1 MGILLGFIFAIIAI
15 GSFCLWFVEDN
26 KPLHIIGTVL
36 GSIFAVLFICIP
48 FSVHQIDAGE
58 VAVVKIWGDAKEVRT
73 EGIHFDFWMSHKYE
87 IYDCK
92 VQQVIVNTEA
102 YSKDAQTMDI
112 ELVVQYQIQKENAM
126 LIAKNYGGLDML
138 ESRISTI
145 SIERMKSVLSSKE
158 AMTIIETRGE
168 VSNNITETISQAITD
183 DYYINIKN
191 VVLTDISF
199 SDAFEKTVEEKM
211 IAEQEK
217 LKAQYEKE
225 KAIIEAEARLEE
237 AKREAEAILYRAQQ
251 EALAEKER
259 ADAEAYAL
267 QVLQEVWESMDPEV
281 RQALLQKIAI
291 EQWNGE
297 LPETLVGT
305 EFLQWLLGS
314 IGDSQQP

>member
-36 GSIFAVLFICIP
+36 GSIFVVLFICIP
-48 FSVHQIDAGE
+48 FSIHQIDAGE

-87 IYDCK
+87 MYDCK

-267 QVLQEVWESMDPEV
+267 QVIQEVWESMDPEV
-281 RQALLQKIAI
+281 RQAILQKLAI
-291 EQWNGE
+291 ENWNGE

-305 EFLQWLLGS
+305 EFLQWLLGYTS
-314 IGDSQQP
+314 NNTNP

>member
-1 MGILLGFIFAIIAI
+1 MGVFLGFLFALLAI
-15 GSFCLWFVEDN
+15 GSFALWTIEDN
-26 KPLHIIGTVL
+26 KVAHIIGTVI
-36 GSIFAVLFICIP
+36 GSIFAILFITIP
-48 FSVHQIDAGE
+48 FSIRQINAGE

-92 VQQVIVNTEA
+92 VQQVVVETEA
-102 YSKDAQTMDI
+102 YSKDAQTMDV

-126 LIAKNYGGLDML
+126 MIAKNYGGLEML

-145 SIERMKSVLSSKE
+145 SIERMKSVLSSKD

-168 VSNNITETISQAITD
+168 VSNEITQIISSAITD
-183 DYYINIKN
+183 DYYINVRN

-199 SDAFEKTVEEKM
+199 SKAFEETVEQKM

-217 LKAQYEKE
+217 LKAEYEKQ
-225 KAIIEAEARLEE
+225 KSIVEAEAQLET
-237 AKREAEAILYRAQQ
+237 AKKQAEAILYKAQQ

-267 QVLQEVWESMDPEV
+267 QIVQDVWNSMNEETK
-281 RQALLQKIAI
+281 QAMLQKMAI
-291 EQWNGE
+291 ERWEGS
-297 LPETLVGT
+297 LPQTLVGT
-305 EFLQWLLGS
+305 EFLQWLLGN
-314 IGDSQQP
+314 IGE

>member
-1 MGILLGFIFAIIAI
+1 MAIFLGFLFFILSA
-15 GSFCLWFVEDN
+15 GCFCLWFIEDN
-26 KPLHIIGTVL
+26 KLVHILGTIL
-36 GSIFAVLFICIP
+36 GSIFLVLFAVVP
-48 FSVHQIDAGE
+48 FSLHQVNAGE
-58 VAVVKIWGDAKEVRT
+58 VAVVKVWGDAKEVRT
-73 EGIHFDFWMSHKYE
+73 EGIHFDFWMSHKYD

-92 VQQVIVNTEA
+92 VQQVTVETEA

-126 LIAKNYGGLDML
+126 LIAKNYGGLEML
-138 ESRISTI
+138 ESRIATI
-145 SIERMKSVLSSKE
+145 SIERMKSVLSSKD

-168 VSNNITETISQAITD
+168 VSNNITQVISSAITD
-183 DYYINIKN
+183 DYYINVKN

-217 LKAQYEKE
+217 LKAEYEKE
-225 KAIIEAEARLEE
+225 KAIIEAEAQLEV

-267 QVLQEVWESMDPEV
+267 QVLQEVWDSMDEEV

-305 EFLQWLLGS
+305 EFLQWLLGYTS
-314 IGDSQQP
+314 NNTNP

>member
-1 MGILLGFIFAIIAI
+1 MGILLGFIFAILAI

-48 FSVHQIDAGE
+48 FSIHQINAGE

-73 EGIHFDFWMSHKYE
+73 EGIHFDFWMSHKYDV
-87 IYDCK
+87 YDCK
-92 VQQVIVNTEA
+92 VQQVIVETNS
-102 YSKDAQTMDI
+102 YSKDAQTMDV
-112 ELVVQYQIQKENAM
+112 ELVVQYQIQKEKAM
-126 LIAKNYGGLDML
+126 MIAKEYGGLEML

-145 SIERMKSVLSSKE
+145 SIERMKSVLSSKD

-168 VSNNITETISQAITD
+168 VSNTITEVISQAITD
-183 DYYINIKN
+183 DYYINVKN

-237 AKREAEAILYRAQQ
+237 AKREAEAILYKAQQ

-267 QVLQEVWESMDPEV
+267 QVVQEVWESMDPEV
-281 RQALLQKIAI
+281 RQAILQKLAI
-291 EQWNGE
+291 ENWNGE
-297 LPETLVGT
+297 LPDTLVGT
-305 EFLQWLLGS
+305 EFLQWLLGN
-314 IGDSQQP
+314 IGE

>member
-1 MGILLGFIFAIIAI
+1 MAIFLGFLFAILAI
-15 GSFCLWFVEDN
+15 GGFCLWFVEDN
-26 KPLHIIGTVL
+26 KLLHIVGTII
-36 GSIFAVLFICIP
+36 GSIFALLFICIP
-48 FSVHQIDAGE
+48 FSIHQINAGE

-73 EGIHFDFWMSHKYE
+73 EGIHFDFWVSHRYD

-92 VQQVIVNTEA
+92 VQQVIVETNS
-102 YSKDAQTMDI
+102 YSKDAQTMDV
-112 ELVVQYQIQKENAM
+112 ELVVQYQIQKEKAM
-126 LIAKNYGGLDML
+126 MIAKEYGGLSML

-145 SIERMKSVLSSKE
+145 SIERMKSVLSSKD

-168 VSNNITETISQAITD
+168 VSNTITEAISQAITD
-183 DYYINIKN
+183 DYYISVKN

-267 QVLQEVWESMDPEV
+267 QVIQEVWEGMDEEV
-281 RQALLQKIAI
+281 RQAILQKLAI
-291 EQWNGE
+291 ENWNGE

-305 EFLQWLLGS
+305 EFLQWLLGN
-314 IGDSQQP
+314 IGE

>member
-1 MGILLGFIFAIIAI
+1 MGIFLGFLFAILA
-15 GSFCLWFVEDN
+15 GSAFCLWFIEGN
-26 KPLHIIGTVL
+26 KFAHILGTIL
-36 GSIFAVLFICIP
+36 GLVFSFLFMFIP
-48 FSVHQIDAGE
+48 FSIHQVNAGE
-58 VAVVKIWGDAKEVRT
+58 VAVVKVWGDAKEVRT
-73 EGIHFDFWMSHKYE
+73 EGIHFDFWLSHKYD

-92 VQQVIVNTEA
+92 VQQVTVETEA

-126 LIAKNYGGLDML
+126 LIAKNYGGLEML
-138 ESRISTI
+138 ESRIATI
-145 SIERMKSVLSSKE
+145 SIERMKSVLSSKD
-158 AMTIIETRGE
+158 AMTIIETRGD
-168 VSNNITETISQAITD
+168 VSNNITQVISSAITD
-183 DYYINIKN
+183 DYYINVKN

-217 LKAQYEKE
+217 LKAEYEKE
-225 KAIIEAEARLEE
+225 KAIIEAEAQLEA
-237 AKREAEAILYRAQQ
+237 AKKEAEAILYKAQQ

-267 QVLQEVWESMDPEV
+267 QVIQEVWNSMEEDV
-281 RQALLQKIAI
+281 RQAILQKLAI

-314 IGDSQQP
+314 IGE

>member
-1 MGILLGFIFAIIAI
+1 MGVLLGIIFFILAA
-15 GSFCLWFVEDN
+15 GSFCLWLVENN

-36 GSIFAVLFICIP
+36 GSIFLLLFICIP
-48 FSVHQIDAGE
+48 FSIHQIDAGE

-237 AKREAEAILYRAQQ
+237 AKKEAEAILYRAQQ

-267 QVLQEVWESMDPEV
+267 QVIQEVWESMDPEV
-281 RQALLQKIAI
+281 RQAILQKLAI
-291 EQWNGE
+291 ENWNGE

-314 IGDSQQP
+314 IGDSQP

>member
-1 MGILLGFIFAIIAI
+1 MGILLGFIFAILAI
-15 GSFCLWFVEDN
+15 GGFCLWFIENN
-26 KPLHIIGTVL
+26 KLVHIIGTVV
-36 GSIFAVLFICIP
+36 GSLCLFAFIFVP
-48 FSVHQIDAGE
+48 FSFHQVNAGE
-58 VAVVKIWGDAKEVRT
+58 VAVVKVWGDAKEVKT
-73 EGIHFDFWMSHKYE
+73 EGIHFDFWLSKKYE

-92 VQQVIVNTEA
+92 VQQVIVETQA

-126 LIAKNYGGLDML
+126 MIAKNYGGLEML

-145 SIERMKSVLSSKE
+145 SVERMKSVLSNKE

-168 VSNNITETISQAITD
+168 VSSNITETISNAITE
-183 DYYINIKN
+183 DYYINIRN

-225 KAIIEAEARLEE
+225 KAIIEAEAKLEE
-237 AKREAEAILYRAQQ
+237 AKKEAEAILYKAQQ

-267 QVLQEVWESMDPEV
+267 QVVQEVWNSMDEETK
-281 RQALLQKIAI
+281 QAILQKLAI
-291 EQWNGE
+291 ENWNGE
-297 LPETLVGT
+297 LPDTLVGT
-305 EFLQWLLGS
+305 EFLQWLLGN
-314 IGDSQQP
+314 IGN

>member
-48 FSVHQIDAGE
+48 FSIHQINAGE

-73 EGIHFDFWMSHKYE
+73 EGIHFDFWMSHKYDV
-87 IYDCK
+87 YDCK
-92 VQQVIVNTEA
+92 VQQVIVETNS
-102 YSKDAQTMDI
+102 YSKDAQTMDV
-112 ELVVQYQIQKENAM
+112 ELVVQYQIQKEKAM
-126 LIAKNYGGLDML
+126 MIAKEYGGLEML

-145 SIERMKSVLSSKE
+145 SIERMKSVLSSKD

-168 VSNNITETISQAITD
+168 VSNTITEVISQAITD
-183 DYYINIKN
+183 DYYINVKN

-267 QVLQEVWESMDPEV
+267 QVIQEVWESMDPEV
-281 RQALLQKIAI
+281 RQAILQKLAI
-291 EQWNGE
+291 ENWNGE

-314 IGDSQQP
+314 IGD